1 MIAGGIH
8 PFLVDASLK
17 NKKKEFD
24 KEYVLVLTLFDRMTV
39 YLNFLAKNAYLNFS

>member
-17 NKKKEFD
+17 NKKEFD
-24 KEYVLVLTLFDRMTV
+24 KEYVLVLTDRKLFDRMTV
-39 YLNFLAKNAYLNFS
+39 YLNF